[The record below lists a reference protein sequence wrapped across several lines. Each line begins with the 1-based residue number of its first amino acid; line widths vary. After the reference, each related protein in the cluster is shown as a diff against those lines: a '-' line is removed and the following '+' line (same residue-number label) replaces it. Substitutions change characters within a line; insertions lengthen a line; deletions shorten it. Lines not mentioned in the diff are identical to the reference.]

1 MSEEKVPMI
10 TTYHGRRIETLTRE
24 ELITALAEAVEW
36 QRTLI
41 EGAQAD
47 RAMFGRIIKGL
58 RQ

>member
-24 ELITALAEAVEW
+24 DLITALAEAVEW

-47 RAMFGRIIKGL
+47 RAMFGRLIKGF
-58 RQ
+58 RR